1 MSFVSTCDT
10 LNILKFTLYILFLLP
25 QTTNTSLFNFEKI
38 TGFACKFNRTLS
50 FLAMDSFNYG
60 LVAEKLG
67 VDLKHAVQNT
77 AAVIIDGQVYA
88 YLELVLI

>member
-1 MSFVSTCDT
+1 MRCNATKVMEF
-10 LNILKFTLYILFLLP
+10 IFHFIIYMQ

-38 TGFACKFNRTLS
+38 TGLACKFNRTLS

-67 VDLKHAVQNT
+67 VDLKHAAQNT
-77 AAVIIDGQVYA
+77 AAVIIDGQVYFWK
-88 YLELVLI
+88 

>member
-1 MSFVSTCDT
+1 M
-10 LNILKFTLYILFLLP
+10 
-25 QTTNTSLFNFEKI
+25 TNTSLFNFEKI

-77 AAVIIDGQVYA
+77 AAVIIDGQVYC
-88 YLELVLI
+88 